1 MSRLPHSIVN
11 LRVTMVRVAHEMNLA
26 RKVALRFLM
35 NRGADAFFTDP
46 HAQTFGPRFLFTDIE
61 IGHCRTAPTRLN
73 RVNRWTL
80 VWHSGY
86 QGSGEERR
94 RALGPGE

>member
-1 MSRLPHSIVN
+1 MN
-11 LRVTMVRVAHEMNLA
+11 LRVTMVRVAHQMNTA
-26 RKVALRFLM
+26 RKVAIRFLM
-35 NRGADAFFTDP
+35 NHGADAFFTDP
-46 HAQTFGPRFLFTDIE
+46 RTPRAQTFGPTFLLTDIE

-80 VWHSGY
+80 IWHSGY